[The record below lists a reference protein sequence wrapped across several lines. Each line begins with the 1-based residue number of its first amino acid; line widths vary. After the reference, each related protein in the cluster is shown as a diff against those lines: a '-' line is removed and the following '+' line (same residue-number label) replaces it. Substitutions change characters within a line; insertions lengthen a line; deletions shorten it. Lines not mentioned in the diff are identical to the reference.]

1 MMKNII
7 KNLRPHGLA
16 GSVRKCLYNS
26 RHNSGKMWLGRG
38 SREQGTL
45 SPNGTVA
52 YDGAQPRSILWPQTT
67 VAQTEALKPFVVLQA
82 WENTLNFFM
91 CKSKKK
97 W

>member
-1 MMKNII
+1 MMRNVI
-7 KNLRPHGLA
+7 KNLRTHGLA
-16 GSVRKCLYNS
+16 GSVSKCLYNS
-26 RHNSGKMWLGRG
+26 RRNSAKMWRG
-38 SREQGTL
+38 GGGGEQGTL

-67 VAQTEALKPFVVLQA
+67 VAQTEALKPLVVLQA

-97 W
+97 G